1 MKHYCSPNMAGL
13 SMMLCKSLA
22 ITPEGTCARHPHVLI
37 YSNTEEIEGGGD
49 EFVIRECELCWKDQ
63 QERHNQQQQQETGD
77 EKSITLTGNSDHTS
91 TTAGGASPP
100 PPSGRKTAFAAGLTP
115 KNGTS
120 KAWIDSVNIRW
131 TQLQESQNSNS
142 FGGSFRKHHPM
153 EDHSGKST
161 QQESWSG
168 NCSINPMLNMS
179 MAAVAEE
186 PEERTR
192 SSQTADTQT
201 VNTNSMSVSNSK
213 TTIVQL
219 SRLEEKL
226 QHQDES
232 IHRLQ
237 DIVEQQEASI
247 RQDLER
253 LIKLVSRVAETQQQ
267 QLQQQ
272 IVSPPPQHSCPAEL
286 RLTGLTRR
294 VTEMSAQTPV
304 ASNAHQRPT
313 LYNKELHHP
322 ANIFTSVRTL
332 ERKPP
337 KPPMRHGSFST
348 MGSARRASDSS
359 KITGSILSSLGNS
372 INDATTLNDTAT
384 NNDTTIHSISQK
396 TNELSIEEEQDDI
409 QWGAGFGPGIES
421 MLEQE
426 RSKPLDIIFDASAA
440 ISADFLLEE
449 MDALNQKFN
458 STNNNENKDKAVAEG
473 DEEKKTSSASVSPTT
488 SRKSPL
494 PDGESREKI
503 PSRNSFRKMQGSI
516 HLDVDP
522 TGDELDSKPPAFS
535 TSFASAPELPSYPPP
550 AGRFPKRQISA
561 SSPNTAKGL
570 RQPQREKSVANV
582 NVAQN
587 ERPAAPLTKPRLP
600 NRSRNFTHPN
610 KNNRYIPPPPPPG
623 ALPGPS
629 AGANGLDRLNM
640 KNLSKLGKSTAPP
653 RREIFATGQSKIQI
667 SCLTIDTSLLSE
679 NEPAKPKYEKTAPI
693 VYREVTNFPLI
704 DKFGDKGIYSG
715 TLREADGIV
724 KHTQEKQTDNG
735 PPPVA
740 GIAHGGGT
748 MKYEGGRYYRGE
760 WRDGHWHGSG
770 LLRNAN
776 GDSYEGDFVYDARHG
791 HGIYKYENGD
801 VYEGDFTEDKR
812 HGKVSYSKIHL
823 EIMQTGYSLLLT
835 CI

>member
-1 MKHYCSPNMAGL
+1 MKENEQKHQVDPTMAGL
-13 SMMLCKSLA
+13 STMFSKSLA
-22 ITPEGTCARHPHVLI
+22 ITPEGTCSRHPQVLI
-37 YSNTEEIEGGGD
+37 YSNTEENIGGGD
-49 EFVIRECELCWKDQ
+49 ESVLRECELCWKDQ
-63 QERHNQQQQQETGD
+63 QERHNHLQETAD

-91 TTAGGASPP
+91 TTAGGASPL
-100 PPSGRKTAFAAGLTP
+100 PPSGRKTAFTAGLVP
-115 KNGTS
+115 KRGTS
-120 KAWIDSVNIRW
+120 KAWIESVNIRW
-131 TQLQESQNSNS
+131 AQLQESNSSNS
-142 FGGSFRKHHPM
+142 FAGSFLRHHPM

-161 QQESWSG
+161 QESWCA

-201 VNTNSMSVSNSK
+201 VNTNSVSVSNSK
-213 TTIVQL
+213 TTSLQL
-219 SRLEEKL
+219 SRLEEKIK
-226 QHQDES
+226 HQDES
-232 IHRLQ
+232 IRRLQ
-237 DIVEQQEASI
+237 ETVEQQEATV

-253 LIKLVSRVAETQQQ
+253 LIKLVSTVAETQQQ

-272 IVSPPPQHSCPAEL
+272 IPLPPEHSYPTKL

-294 VTEMSAQTPV
+294 ATEISAQTPV
-304 ASNAHQRPT
+304 ASNTHQRPT
-313 LYNKELHHP
+313 LYNKALHHP

-359 KITGSILSSLGNS
+359 KVTGSILSSLGNS
-372 INDATTLNDTAT
+372 INDATTLNDAAT
-384 NNDTTIHSISQK
+384 TVHSISQK
-396 TNELSIEEEQDDI
+396 TNDVSIEEENDDM

-421 MLEQE
+421 MLEKE
-426 RSKPLDIIFDASAA
+426 RSQPLDIIFDASAA

-458 STNNNENKDKAVAEG
+458 STNNNENKDKGVAEG
-473 DEEKKTSSASVSPTT
+473 NEEKKTSSASISPAT

-494 PDGESREKI
+494 PDEESREKT
-503 PSRNSFRKMQGSI
+503 PFRDSFQKMQGSI
-516 HLDVDP
+516 HLDLGP
-522 TGDELDSKPPAFS
+522 TDAELDSKPPATS
-535 TSFASAPELPSYPPP
+535 TSFGSAPELPSYPPP

-561 SSPNTAKGL
+561 SSPNAAKGL

-582 NVAQN
+582 NVEIN
-587 ERPAAPLTKPRLP
+587 ERPAAPLTKPRPP

-610 KNNRYIPPPPPPG
+610 KNSRYVPPPPPPPPG
-623 ALPGPS
+623 AVPGLNTDAA
-629 AGANGLDRLNM
+629 AGHGRLNM
-640 KNLSKLGKSTAPP
+640 KNLSKLGKNTAPP
-653 RREIFATGQSKIQI
+653 RREIFATGESKIQI

-679 NEPAKPKYEKTAPI
+679 NEPAKPKYEKTAPV
-693 VYREVTNFPLI
+693 VYREVTNFPLT

-715 TLREADGIV
+715 TLREADGV
-724 KHTQEKQTDNG
+724 AKDPQAKQIDNET
-735 PPPVA
+735 PPMA

-770 LLRNAN
+770 LLKNTN
-776 GDSYEGDFVYDARHG
+776 GDSFEGDFVYDARHG

-812 HGKVSYSKIHL
+812 HGKVCSSKLHL
-823 EIMQTGYSLLLT
+823 
-835 CI
+835 